1 MAPWPWQTENTVVD
15 SARHSRGQPRPA
27 LHRSFPASTS
37 SSRPSPWD
45 CCALWSIGSWLYRFF
60 FFLAYALSF
69 VFSLL
74 KPPLSLKRELSLL
87 SVGLSSMARSRK
99 GYPLQCVFTFWIQSV
114 DHVGPFLV
122 KHSSLLPQKLGAK
135 VLAEEPFSGL
145 EAFLEKWMSCVTS
158 GVFHPFHRLKDR
170 KICVRDNV
178 HCSKQ
183 GWGRE
188 SVSYS

>member
-1 MAPWPWQTENTVVD
+1 MALADGEHCGGFHKALSW
-15 SARHSRGQPRPA
+15 QPRPA
-27 LHRSFPASTS
+27 LHHSFPAPTS
-37 SSRPSPWD
+37 SSRPSPETVVLSG
-45 CCALWSIGSWLYRFF
+45 ALGVGFTDFF
-60 FFLAYALSF
+60 FFFAYALSF

-74 KPPLSLKRELSLL
+74 KPLLSLKRQLSLL

-114 DHVGPFLV
+114 DHIGPFLV
-122 KHSSLLPQKLGAK
+122 KHSSLLPQKLGAE
-135 VLAEEPFSGL
+135 VLEEVILRTLSLLGEMNVLCYVWCVPSIPPAE
-145 EAFLEKWMSCVTS
+145 
-158 GVFHPFHRLKDR
+158 R